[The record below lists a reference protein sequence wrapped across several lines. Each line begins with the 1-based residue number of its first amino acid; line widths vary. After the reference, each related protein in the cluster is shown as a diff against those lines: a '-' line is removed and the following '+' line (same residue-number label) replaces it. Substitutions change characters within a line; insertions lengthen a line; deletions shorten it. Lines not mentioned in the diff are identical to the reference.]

1 MPPAYHGE
9 SMKVLV
15 TTIPYTGMK
24 IDAPICKDALN
35 ARLKEGNTVNLI
47 SFEDAPVADLTLT
60 RTHGG
65 VLVKGVISGICKQD
79 CASCGDLIPHGA
91 LATIDW
97 ILQGNADRAAANDEL
112 DDPGVIV
119 YHGEH
124 VDLEEH
130 LQEALILSLSP
141 FWHPP
146 RDQRERCTLC
156 QRDCSQKLWRVGD
169 GYKSESTS
177 ADTGSRGTLG
187 TLLKGALSE
196 KVEQVASKTDPEQNS
211 PATRKR

>member
-1 MPPAYHGE
+1 
-9 SMKVLV
+9 MKVLV

-24 IDAPICKDALN
+24 IDAPISKDALN
-35 ARLKEGNTVNLI
+35 TRLKEGNSANMV
-47 SFEDAPVADLTLT
+47 SFEDAPIADLTLT

-65 VLVKGVISGICKQD
+65 VIVKGVISGTCKQD
-79 CASCGDLIPHGA
+79 CASCSDLVPHEA

-97 ILQGNADRAAANDEL
+97 ILQGNADRAAPDDEL
-112 DDPGVIV
+112 DDPGVIA
-119 YHGEH
+119 YQGEH

-146 RDQRERCTLC
+146 RDQHDRCSHC

-169 GYKSESTS
+169 GDKPQESS
-177 ADTGSRGTLG
+177 AESSSRGTLG
-187 TLLKGALSE
+187 NLLKGAL
-196 KVEQVASKTDPEQNS
+196 
-211 PATRKR
+211 KR